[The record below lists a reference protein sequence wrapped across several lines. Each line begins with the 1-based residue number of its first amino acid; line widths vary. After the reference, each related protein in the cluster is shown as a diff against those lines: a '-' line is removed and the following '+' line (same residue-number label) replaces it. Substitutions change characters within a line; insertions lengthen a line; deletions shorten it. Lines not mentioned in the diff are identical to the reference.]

1 MMFSPICKNVCQS
14 LCTLLNVDFEKTNV
28 PLFTRVGLLGA
39 PCKNDSIVAD
49 GNCFF
54 RAISQAV
61 TGTQKYHR
69 KIRVAVVQQLEKN
82 SVKYQNILRTEYSS
96 MSEYINKSKMRYVN
110 IWATEVEIQAT
121 ADYLGVN
128 VFTFF
133 DGRWLKYTCNSKLLS
148 NQSIYLENCNGNH
161 YETVVCVYEPEL
173 QSCYGYCKT
182 SESYITGYNIRSHI
196 KNDNNVL
203 ALENQKL
210 HFEVQMQSRTEQQHN
225 ILKTVQNETGA
236 AGMIV
241 DCDVEVVGDS
251 DVEIV
256 ENAGHMTFKYSP
268 VSTEVAQTIC
278 NELNLNFEREYIQVS
293 RRF

>member
-1 MMFSPICKNVCQS
+1 MS
-14 LCTLLNVDFEKTNV
+14 LCMRLNVDLEKINV
-28 PLFTRVGLLGA
+28 PTFTRVGLLGA

-69 KIRVAVVQQLEKN
+69 KIRLAVVQQLEKN

-96 MSEYINKSKMRYVN
+96 VSEYINVSKMRYVN
-110 IWATEVEIQAT
+110 TWATEVEIQAT
-121 ADYLGVN
+121 ADYLGIS

-133 DGRWLKYTCNSKLLS
+133 DGRWLKYTCNSNILS

-182 SESYITGYNIRSHI
+182 TESNITG
-196 KNDNNVL
+196 
-203 ALENQKL
+203 
-210 HFEVQMQSRTEQQHN
+210 
-225 ILKTVQNETGA
+225 
-236 AGMIV
+236 
-241 DCDVEVVGDS
+241 
-251 DVEIV
+251 
-256 ENAGHMTFKYSP
+256 
-268 VSTEVAQTIC
+268 
-278 NELNLNFEREYIQVS
+278 
-293 RRF
+293 